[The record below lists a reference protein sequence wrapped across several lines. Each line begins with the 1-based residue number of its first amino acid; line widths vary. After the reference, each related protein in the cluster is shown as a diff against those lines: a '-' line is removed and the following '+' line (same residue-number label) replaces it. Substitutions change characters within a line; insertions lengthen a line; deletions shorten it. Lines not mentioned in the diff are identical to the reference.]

1 MVRGAHAHA
10 VSPPRPFRILHVED
24 DDLDAMNLQRALRG
38 SPAVAGITRA
48 RDGLEALATLRS
60 GTVRLDRLILVIDL
74 QMPRMSGIELLEAL
88 RADPQLRALPVVVMS
103 TSDDD
108 VDLANAWEHNVA
120 GYVIKS
126 GDGERFRAALAAFA
140 DYWSRVEMP

>member
-1 MVRGAHAHA
+1 
-10 VSPPRPFRILHVED
+10 
-24 DDLDAMNLQRALRG
+24 MNLQRALRG